1 MEEDLV
7 TPSPPMV
14 YIVKDF
20 KRNRYGSER
29 KKRNRKRDM

>member
-7 TPSPPMV
+7 TPSPLTV

-20 KRNRYGSER
+20 KRKRYGGER
-29 KKRNRKRDM
+29 KK